1 MMDYF
6 ALLMNIYIFHNMEE
20 VWESHVIQGSL
31 VVVLETLYVGLA
43 GSMLDLYLCNV
54 YLRILPTNLSILSSY
69 PNKIKIFASIIWISE
84 FS

>member
-1 MMDYF
+1 M
-6 ALLMNIYIFHNMEE
+6 
-20 VWESHVIQGSL
+20 G
-31 VVVLETLYVGLA
+31 VVYLPTDDFNSPEIGVLETLYVGLA

>member
-1 MMDYF
+1 MI
-6 ALLMNIYIFHNMEE
+6 LIPPK
-20 VWESHVIQGSL
+20 SG
-31 VVVLETLYVGLA
+31 VLETLYVGLA

-84 FS
+84 FSLYICGVV

>member
-1 MMDYF
+1 MI
-6 ALLMNIYIFHNMEE
+6 LIPPK
-20 VWESHVIQGSL
+20 SG
-31 VVVLETLYVGLA
+31 VLETLYVGLA

-54 YLRILPTNLSILSSY
+54 YLRILPTNLSVLSSY

>member
-1 MMDYF
+1 M
-6 ALLMNIYIFHNMEE
+6 
-20 VWESHVIQGSL
+20 G
-31 VVVLETLYVGLA
+31 VVYLPTDDFNSPKSGVLETLYVGLA